1 MDTLKL
7 RKRILGI
14 VVLMVFRYETFAQ
27 SYYMHEVAEDRG
39 YNNFGLDFLEVLQW
53 VIIIGIGLLF
63 LVGFGIGWI
72 KELFEDSSSNTHT
85 SQTNPNE
92 IVSQG
97 KFYNGWSQFNTHS
110 RKYGYIDIN
119 GNNLKSV
126 TPSNVRLNETKYF
139 KGCIIN
145 YVVYSD
151 KVVTLTFTT
160 PIRGYITTE
169 NGIIESQEEIGTI
182 SIPLNNIANLFEEDD
197 DLAWLKNTIL
207 LYPFILKR
215 VLKGATIDIMYIPKG
230 EEYHNYLNKDD
241 MPQIFDQDII
251 NNGIKIELTKEGK
264 DVADEVAELMLG
276 FPIEDV
282 GLIMEFAND
291 AYDKKQY
298 KDAFGYYKLAA
309 EQGCAYAQLRLGIC
323 YINGRGVEKNDAKA
337 LQWYLDAAKQ
347 GETTAQL
354 YLGGCYYTGKGV
366 KEDYFEAVK
375 WWRKAA
381 EYDVIEAQFNLGV
394 CYANG
399 QGVEQDQTEAVKW
412 YRKAAEQGHK
422 SAQFYLGVRYENGQ
436 GVIKDV
442 NEAVRW
448 YTKAAEQG
456 LKPAQE
462 ALGKLNS
469 R

>member
-1 MDTLKL
+1 MKVIVAYKICNMDTLKL

-14 VVLMVFRYETFAQ
+14 VVLMAFRYETFAQ
-27 SYYMHEVAEDRG
+27 SYYMHEVAENRG

-85 SQTNPNE
+85 PQTTPNE

-97 KFYNGWSQFNTHS
+97 KFYNGSSQFNTHS
-110 RKYGYIDIN
+110 KKYGYIDIN
-119 GNNLKSV
+119 GNILKCV
-126 TPSNVRLNETKYF
+126 NPNEVRLNGTKYF

-151 KVVTLTFTT
+151 KVVTLTFTN

-215 VLKGATIDIMYIPKG
+215 VLKGARIDIQQQYIPKG
-230 EEYHNYLNKDD
+230 EEYHSYLNKDD
-241 MPQIFDQDII
+241 IPQIFDQDVII
-251 NNGIKIELTKEGK
+251 NNGIKIELTTEGK
-264 DVADEVAELMLG
+264 EVADDVAELMFG

-298 KDAFGYYKLAA
+298 KDAVGYYKLA
-309 EQGCAYAQLRLGIC
+309 G
-323 YINGRGVEKNDAKA
+323 EKGN
-337 LQWYLDAAKQ
+337 Q
-347 GETTAQL
+347 
-354 YLGGCYYTGKGV
+354 
-366 KEDYFEAVK
+366 EA
-375 WWRKAA
+375 
-381 EYDVIEAQFNLGV
+381 IEALKQLNL
-394 CYANG
+394 
-399 QGVEQDQTEAVKW
+399 K
-412 YRKAAEQGHK
+412 
-422 SAQFYLGVRYENGQ
+422 
-436 GVIKDV
+436 
-442 NEAVRW
+442 
-448 YTKAAEQG
+448 
-456 LKPAQE
+456 
-462 ALGKLNS
+462 
-469 R
+469 

>member
-126 TPSNVRLNETKYF
+126 TPNNVRLNETKYF

-169 NGIIESQEEIGTI
+169 NGIIESQEEIDTI

-298 KDAFGYYKLAA
+298 KDAVRYYKLA
-309 EQGCAYAQLRLGIC
+309 G
-323 YINGRGVEKNDAKA
+323 EKGNQKA
-337 LQWYLDAAKQ
+337 
-347 GETTAQL
+347 
-354 YLGGCYYTGKGV
+354 
-366 KEDYFEAVK
+366 
-375 WWRKAA
+375 
-381 EYDVIEAQFNLGV
+381 IEALKQLNL
-394 CYANG
+394 
-399 QGVEQDQTEAVKW
+399 K
-412 YRKAAEQGHK
+412 
-422 SAQFYLGVRYENGQ
+422 
-436 GVIKDV
+436 
-442 NEAVRW
+442 
-448 YTKAAEQG
+448 
-456 LKPAQE
+456 
-462 ALGKLNS
+462 
-469 R
+469 

>member
-1 MDTLKL
+1 MKVIVAYKICNMDTLKL

-14 VVLMVFRYETFAQ
+14 VVLMAFRYETFAQ

-53 VIIIGIGLLF
+53 IIIIGIGLLF

-85 SQTNPNE
+85 PQTTPNE

-97 KFYNGWSQFNTHS
+97 KFYNGSSQFNTHS
-110 RKYGYIDIN
+110 KKYGYTDIN
-119 GNNLKSV
+119 GNILKCV
-126 TPSNVRLNETKYF
+126 NPNEVRLNDTKYF

-151 KVVTLTFTT
+151 KVVTLTFTN

-207 LYPFILKR
+207 LYPFIIKR
-215 VLKGATIDIMYIPKG
+215 VLKGARIDILQQYIPKG
-230 EEYHNYLNKDD
+230 EEYHSYLNKDD
-241 MPQIFDQDII
+241 IPQIFDQDVII
-251 NNGIKIELTKEGK
+251 NDGIKIELTTEGK
-264 DVADEVAELMLG
+264 EVADDVAELMLG

-298 KDAFGYYKLAA
+298 KDAVGYYKLA
-309 EQGCAYAQLRLGIC
+309 G
-323 YINGRGVEKNDAKA
+323 EKGN
-337 LQWYLDAAKQ
+337 Q
-347 GETTAQL
+347 
-354 YLGGCYYTGKGV
+354 
-366 KEDYFEAVK
+366 EA
-375 WWRKAA
+375 
-381 EYDVIEAQFNLGV
+381 IEALKQLNL
-394 CYANG
+394 
-399 QGVEQDQTEAVKW
+399 K
-412 YRKAAEQGHK
+412 
-422 SAQFYLGVRYENGQ
+422 
-436 GVIKDV
+436 
-442 NEAVRW
+442 
-448 YTKAAEQG
+448 
-456 LKPAQE
+456 
-462 ALGKLNS
+462 
-469 R
+469 

>member
-169 NGIIESQEEIGTI
+169 NGITESQEEIGTI

-251 NNGIKIELTKEGK
+251 INNNGIKIELTKEGK

-298 KDAFGYYKLAA
+298 KDAVGYYKLA
-309 EQGCAYAQLRLGIC
+309 G
-323 YINGRGVEKNDAKA
+323 EKGNQKA
-337 LQWYLDAAKQ
+337 
-347 GETTAQL
+347 
-354 YLGGCYYTGKGV
+354 
-366 KEDYFEAVK
+366 
-375 WWRKAA
+375 
-381 EYDVIEAQFNLGV
+381 IEALKQLNL
-394 CYANG
+394 
-399 QGVEQDQTEAVKW
+399 K
-412 YRKAAEQGHK
+412 
-422 SAQFYLGVRYENGQ
+422 
-436 GVIKDV
+436 
-442 NEAVRW
+442 
-448 YTKAAEQG
+448 
-456 LKPAQE
+456 
-462 ALGKLNS
+462 
-469 R
+469 

>member
-126 TPSNVRLNETKYF
+126 TPNNVRLNETKYF
-139 KGCIIN
+139 KGGIIN

-298 KDAFGYYKLAA
+298 KDADRYYKFA
-309 EQGCAYAQLRLGIC
+309 G
-323 YINGRGVEKNDAKA
+323 EKGNQKA
-337 LQWYLDAAKQ
+337 
-347 GETTAQL
+347 
-354 YLGGCYYTGKGV
+354 
-366 KEDYFEAVK
+366 
-375 WWRKAA
+375 
-381 EYDVIEAQFNLGV
+381 IEALKQLNL
-394 CYANG
+394 
-399 QGVEQDQTEAVKW
+399 K
-412 YRKAAEQGHK
+412 
-422 SAQFYLGVRYENGQ
+422 
-436 GVIKDV
+436 
-442 NEAVRW
+442 
-448 YTKAAEQG
+448 
-456 LKPAQE
+456 
-462 ALGKLNS
+462 
-469 R
+469 

>member
-1 MDTLKL
+1 MKVIVAYKICNMDTLKL

-14 VVLMVFRYETFAQ
+14 VVLMAFRYETFAQ

-53 VIIIGIGLLF
+53 IIIIGIGLLF

-85 SQTNPNE
+85 PQTTPNE

-97 KFYNGWSQFNTHS
+97 KFYNGSSQFNTHS
-110 RKYGYIDIN
+110 KKYGYTDIN
-119 GNNLKSV
+119 GNILKCV
-126 TPSNVRLNETKYF
+126 NPNEVRLNDTKYF

-151 KVVTLTFTT
+151 KVVTLTFTN

-169 NGIIESQEEIGTI
+169 NGIIESHEEIGTI

-207 LYPFILKR
+207 LYPFIIKR
-215 VLKGATIDIMYIPKG
+215 VLKGARIDILQQYIPKG

-298 KDAFGYYKLAA
+298 KDAVGYYKLA
-309 EQGCAYAQLRLGIC
+309 G
-323 YINGRGVEKNDAKA
+323 EKGN
-337 LQWYLDAAKQ
+337 Q
-347 GETTAQL
+347 
-354 YLGGCYYTGKGV
+354 
-366 KEDYFEAVK
+366 EA
-375 WWRKAA
+375 
-381 EYDVIEAQFNLGV
+381 IEALKQLNL
-394 CYANG
+394 
-399 QGVEQDQTEAVKW
+399 K
-412 YRKAAEQGHK
+412 
-422 SAQFYLGVRYENGQ
+422 
-436 GVIKDV
+436 
-442 NEAVRW
+442 
-448 YTKAAEQG
+448 
-456 LKPAQE
+456 
-462 ALGKLNS
+462 
-469 R
+469 

>member
-126 TPSNVRLNETKYF
+126 TPNNVRLNETKYF
-139 KGCIIN
+139 KGGIIN

-298 KDAFGYYKLAA
+298 KDAVGYYKLA
-309 EQGCAYAQLRLGIC
+309 G
-323 YINGRGVEKNDAKA
+323 EKGNQKA
-337 LQWYLDAAKQ
+337 
-347 GETTAQL
+347 
-354 YLGGCYYTGKGV
+354 
-366 KEDYFEAVK
+366 
-375 WWRKAA
+375 
-381 EYDVIEAQFNLGV
+381 IEALKQLNL
-394 CYANG
+394 
-399 QGVEQDQTEAVKW
+399 K
-412 YRKAAEQGHK
+412 
-422 SAQFYLGVRYENGQ
+422 
-436 GVIKDV
+436 
-442 NEAVRW
+442 
-448 YTKAAEQG
+448 
-456 LKPAQE
+456 
-462 ALGKLNS
+462 
-469 R
+469 

>member
-1 MDTLKL
+1 MKVIVEYKICNMDTLKL

-14 VVLMVFRYETFAQ
+14 VVLMVFKYETFAQ

-39 YNNFGLDFLEVLQW
+39 YNNLELDFLEVLQW
-53 VIIIGIGLLF
+53 VIIIGIGLLI

-85 SQTNPNE
+85 SQTSPNE

-110 RKYGYIDIN
+110 RKYENIDIN
-119 GNNLKSV
+119 GNILKSV
-126 TPSNVRLNETKYF
+126 TPNNVRLNVTKYF

-215 VLKGATIDIMYIPKG
+215 VLKGASIDILQQYIPKG

-241 MPQIFDQDII
+241 IPQIFDQDVII
-251 NNGIKIELTKEGK
+251 NNGIKIEFTKEGK
-264 DVADEVAELMLG
+264 EVADEVAELMLG

-298 KDAFGYYKLAA
+298 KDAVGYYKLA
-309 EQGCAYAQLRLGIC
+309 G
-323 YINGRGVEKNDAKA
+323 EKGNQKA
-337 LQWYLDAAKQ
+337 
-347 GETTAQL
+347 
-354 YLGGCYYTGKGV
+354 
-366 KEDYFEAVK
+366 
-375 WWRKAA
+375 
-381 EYDVIEAQFNLGV
+381 IEALEQLNL
-394 CYANG
+394 
-399 QGVEQDQTEAVKW
+399 K
-412 YRKAAEQGHK
+412 
-422 SAQFYLGVRYENGQ
+422 
-436 GVIKDV
+436 
-442 NEAVRW
+442 
-448 YTKAAEQG
+448 
-456 LKPAQE
+456 
-462 ALGKLNS
+462 
-469 R
+469 

>member
-1 MDTLKL
+1 MKVIVAYKICNMDTLKL

-14 VVLMVFRYETFAQ
+14 VVLMVFKYEAFAQ

-39 YNNFGLDFLEVLQW
+39 YNNLELDFLEVLQW
-53 VIIIGIGLLF
+53 VIIIGIGLLI

-72 KELFEDSSSNTHT
+72 KELFEDYSSNTHT
-85 SQTNPNE
+85 SQTSPNE

-298 KDAFGYYKLAA
+298 KDAVGYYKLA
-309 EQGCAYAQLRLGIC
+309 G
-323 YINGRGVEKNDAKA
+323 EKGNQKA
-337 LQWYLDAAKQ
+337 
-347 GETTAQL
+347 
-354 YLGGCYYTGKGV
+354 
-366 KEDYFEAVK
+366 
-375 WWRKAA
+375 
-381 EYDVIEAQFNLGV
+381 IEALKQLNL
-394 CYANG
+394 
-399 QGVEQDQTEAVKW
+399 K
-412 YRKAAEQGHK
+412 
-422 SAQFYLGVRYENGQ
+422 
-436 GVIKDV
+436 
-442 NEAVRW
+442 
-448 YTKAAEQG
+448 
-456 LKPAQE
+456 
-462 ALGKLNS
+462 
-469 R
+469 

>member
-126 TPSNVRLNETKYF
+126 TPNNVRLNETKYF

-298 KDAFGYYKLAA
+298 KDAVGYYKLA
-309 EQGCAYAQLRLGIC
+309 G
-323 YINGRGVEKNDAKA
+323 EKGNQKA
-337 LQWYLDAAKQ
+337 
-347 GETTAQL
+347 
-354 YLGGCYYTGKGV
+354 
-366 KEDYFEAVK
+366 
-375 WWRKAA
+375 
-381 EYDVIEAQFNLGV
+381 IEALKQLNL
-394 CYANG
+394 
-399 QGVEQDQTEAVKW
+399 K
-412 YRKAAEQGHK
+412 
-422 SAQFYLGVRYENGQ
+422 
-436 GVIKDV
+436 
-442 NEAVRW
+442 
-448 YTKAAEQG
+448 
-456 LKPAQE
+456 
-462 ALGKLNS
+462 
-469 R
+469 

>member
-14 VVLMVFRYETFAQ
+14 VVLMVFKYETFAQ

-39 YNNFGLDFLEVLQW
+39 YNNLELDFLEVLQW

-126 TPSNVRLNETKYF
+126 TPNNVRLNETKYF

-251 NNGIKIELTKEGK
+251 INNGIKIELTKEGK

-298 KDAFGYYKLAA
+298 KDAVGYYKLA
-309 EQGCAYAQLRLGIC
+309 G
-323 YINGRGVEKNDAKA
+323 EKGNQKA
-337 LQWYLDAAKQ
+337 
-347 GETTAQL
+347 
-354 YLGGCYYTGKGV
+354 
-366 KEDYFEAVK
+366 
-375 WWRKAA
+375 
-381 EYDVIEAQFNLGV
+381 IEALKQLNL
-394 CYANG
+394 
-399 QGVEQDQTEAVKW
+399 K
-412 YRKAAEQGHK
+412 
-422 SAQFYLGVRYENGQ
+422 
-436 GVIKDV
+436 
-442 NEAVRW
+442 
-448 YTKAAEQG
+448 
-456 LKPAQE
+456 
-462 ALGKLNS
+462 
-469 R
+469 

>member
-7 RKRILGI
+7 RKRISGI

-126 TPSNVRLNETKYF
+126 TPNNVRLNETKYF

-251 NNGIKIELTKEGK
+251 INNGIKIELTKEGK

-282 GLIMEFAND
+282 DLIMEFAND

-298 KDAFGYYKLAA
+298 KDAVGYYKLA
-309 EQGCAYAQLRLGIC
+309 G
-323 YINGRGVEKNDAKA
+323 EKGNQKA
-337 LQWYLDAAKQ
+337 
-347 GETTAQL
+347 
-354 YLGGCYYTGKGV
+354 
-366 KEDYFEAVK
+366 
-375 WWRKAA
+375 
-381 EYDVIEAQFNLGV
+381 IEALKQLNL
-394 CYANG
+394 
-399 QGVEQDQTEAVKW
+399 K
-412 YRKAAEQGHK
+412 
-422 SAQFYLGVRYENGQ
+422 
-436 GVIKDV
+436 
-442 NEAVRW
+442 
-448 YTKAAEQG
+448 
-456 LKPAQE
+456 
-462 ALGKLNS
+462 
-469 R
+469 

>member
-27 SYYMHEVAEDRG
+27 SYYMHEVAEDRE

-126 TPSNVRLNETKYF
+126 TPNNVRLNETKYF

-251 NNGIKIELTKEGK
+251 INNGIKIELTKEGK

-298 KDAFGYYKLAA
+298 KDAVGYYKLA
-309 EQGCAYAQLRLGIC
+309 G
-323 YINGRGVEKNDAKA
+323 EKGNQKA
-337 LQWYLDAAKQ
+337 
-347 GETTAQL
+347 
-354 YLGGCYYTGKGV
+354 
-366 KEDYFEAVK
+366 
-375 WWRKAA
+375 
-381 EYDVIEAQFNLGV
+381 IEALKQLNL
-394 CYANG
+394 
-399 QGVEQDQTEAVKW
+399 K
-412 YRKAAEQGHK
+412 
-422 SAQFYLGVRYENGQ
+422 
-436 GVIKDV
+436 
-442 NEAVRW
+442 
-448 YTKAAEQG
+448 
-456 LKPAQE
+456 
-462 ALGKLNS
+462 
-469 R
+469 

>member
-97 KFYNGWSQFNTHS
+97 KFYNGRSQFNTHS

-126 TPSNVRLNETKYF
+126 TPNNVRLNETKYF

-251 NNGIKIELTKEGK
+251 NNNGIKIELTKEGK

-298 KDAFGYYKLAA
+298 KDAVGYYKLA
-309 EQGCAYAQLRLGIC
+309 G
-323 YINGRGVEKNDAKA
+323 EKGNQKA
-337 LQWYLDAAKQ
+337 
-347 GETTAQL
+347 
-354 YLGGCYYTGKGV
+354 
-366 KEDYFEAVK
+366 
-375 WWRKAA
+375 
-381 EYDVIEAQFNLGV
+381 IEALKQLNL
-394 CYANG
+394 
-399 QGVEQDQTEAVKW
+399 K
-412 YRKAAEQGHK
+412 
-422 SAQFYLGVRYENGQ
+422 
-436 GVIKDV
+436 
-442 NEAVRW
+442 
-448 YTKAAEQG
+448 
-456 LKPAQE
+456 
-462 ALGKLNS
+462 
-469 R
+469 

>member
-14 VVLMVFRYETFAQ
+14 VVLMVFKYETFAQ

-39 YNNFGLDFLEVLQW
+39 YNNLELDFLEVLQW
-53 VIIIGIGLLF
+53 VIIIGIGLLI

-85 SQTNPNE
+85 SQTSPNE

-110 RKYGYIDIN
+110 RKYENIDIN
-119 GNNLKSV
+119 GNILKSV
-126 TPSNVRLNETKYF
+126 TPNNVRLNVTKYF

-151 KVVTLTFTT
+151 KVVTLTFTN

-215 VLKGATIDIMYIPKG
+215 VLKGAAIDIMQHYIPKG

-241 MPQIFDQDII
+241 MPQIFDQDIII

-298 KDAFGYYKLAA
+298 KDAVGYYKLA
-309 EQGCAYAQLRLGIC
+309 G
-323 YINGRGVEKNDAKA
+323 EKGNQKA
-337 LQWYLDAAKQ
+337 
-347 GETTAQL
+347 
-354 YLGGCYYTGKGV
+354 
-366 KEDYFEAVK
+366 
-375 WWRKAA
+375 
-381 EYDVIEAQFNLGV
+381 IEALKQLNL
-394 CYANG
+394 
-399 QGVEQDQTEAVKW
+399 K
-412 YRKAAEQGHK
+412 
-422 SAQFYLGVRYENGQ
+422 
-436 GVIKDV
+436 
-442 NEAVRW
+442 
-448 YTKAAEQG
+448 
-456 LKPAQE
+456 
-462 ALGKLNS
+462 
-469 R
+469 

>member
-251 NNGIKIELTKEGK
+251 NNNGIKIELTKEGK

-298 KDAFGYYKLAA
+298 KDAVGYYKLA
-309 EQGCAYAQLRLGIC
+309 G
-323 YINGRGVEKNDAKA
+323 EKGNQKA
-337 LQWYLDAAKQ
+337 
-347 GETTAQL
+347 
-354 YLGGCYYTGKGV
+354 
-366 KEDYFEAVK
+366 
-375 WWRKAA
+375 
-381 EYDVIEAQFNLGV
+381 IEALKQLNL
-394 CYANG
+394 
-399 QGVEQDQTEAVKW
+399 K
-412 YRKAAEQGHK
+412 
-422 SAQFYLGVRYENGQ
+422 
-436 GVIKDV
+436 
-442 NEAVRW
+442 
-448 YTKAAEQG
+448 
-456 LKPAQE
+456 
-462 ALGKLNS
+462 
-469 R
+469 

>member
-1 MDTLKL
+1 MKVIVAYKICNMDTLKL

-14 VVLMVFRYETFAQ
+14 VVLMVFKYETFAQ

-39 YNNFGLDFLEVLQW
+39 YNNLGLDFLEVLQW
-53 VIIIGIGLLF
+53 VIIFGIGLLI

-72 KELFEDSSSNTHT
+72 KELFEEESSNTHT
-85 SQTNPNE
+85 PQTNPKE
-92 IVSQG
+92 IVSHG
-97 KFYNGWSQFNTHS
+97 KFYNRGTLFNTHS
-110 RKYGYIDIN
+110 NIDVN
-119 GNNLKSV
+119 GNILKSV
-126 TPSNVRLNETKYF
+126 TPNNVRLNETKYF

-276 FPIEDV
+276 FPIENV
-282 GLIMEFAND
+282 GLIMEFADD

-298 KDAFGYYKLAA
+298 KDAIRYYKLA
-309 EQGCAYAQLRLGIC
+309 G
-323 YINGRGVEKNDAKA
+323 EKGNQKA
-337 LQWYLDAAKQ
+337 
-347 GETTAQL
+347 
-354 YLGGCYYTGKGV
+354 
-366 KEDYFEAVK
+366 
-375 WWRKAA
+375 
-381 EYDVIEAQFNLGV
+381 IEALKQLNL
-394 CYANG
+394 
-399 QGVEQDQTEAVKW
+399 K
-412 YRKAAEQGHK
+412 
-422 SAQFYLGVRYENGQ
+422 
-436 GVIKDV
+436 
-442 NEAVRW
+442 
-448 YTKAAEQG
+448 
-456 LKPAQE
+456 
-462 ALGKLNS
+462 
-469 R
+469 

>member
-1 MDTLKL
+1 MKVIVAYKICNMDTLKL

-14 VVLMVFRYETFAQ
+14 VVLMAFRYETFAQ

-53 VIIIGIGLLF
+53 VIIIGIGLLI

-85 SQTNPNE
+85 SQTSPNE

-97 KFYNGWSQFNTHS
+97 KLYNGWSQFNTHS
-110 RKYGYIDIN
+110 RKYENIDIN
-119 GNNLKSV
+119 GNILKCV
-126 TPSNVRLNETKYF
+126 NPNEARLNGTKYF

-151 KVVTLTFTT
+151 KAVTLTFTN

-215 VLKGATIDIMYIPKG
+215 VLKGAAIDIMQHYIPKG

-241 MPQIFDQDII
+241 IPQIFDQDIII

-298 KDAFGYYKLAA
+298 KDAVGYYKLA
-309 EQGCAYAQLRLGIC
+309 G
-323 YINGRGVEKNDAKA
+323 EKGNQKA
-337 LQWYLDAAKQ
+337 
-347 GETTAQL
+347 
-354 YLGGCYYTGKGV
+354 
-366 KEDYFEAVK
+366 
-375 WWRKAA
+375 
-381 EYDVIEAQFNLGV
+381 IEALKQLNL
-394 CYANG
+394 
-399 QGVEQDQTEAVKW
+399 K
-412 YRKAAEQGHK
+412 
-422 SAQFYLGVRYENGQ
+422 
-436 GVIKDV
+436 
-442 NEAVRW
+442 
-448 YTKAAEQG
+448 
-456 LKPAQE
+456 
-462 ALGKLNS
+462 
-469 R
+469 